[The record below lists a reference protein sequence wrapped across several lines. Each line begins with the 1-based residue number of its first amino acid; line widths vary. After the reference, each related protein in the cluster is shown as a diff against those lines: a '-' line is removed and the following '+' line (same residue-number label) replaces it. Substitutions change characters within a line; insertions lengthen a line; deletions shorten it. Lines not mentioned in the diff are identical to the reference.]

1 MLRLRPISLRDA
13 NEYVRQHHRHHKP
26 VAGHKFSIGCE
37 ADGELVGVII
47 AGRPVSRYLDDGFTL
62 EVTRG
67 YAPTGRRTLAA
78 FSTARRQ
85 ELLRLWAISASSPTR
100 WKAKTVQAF
109 GLPAGFVKAKRVGF
123 AGQASVSR
131 RRINIPHK

>member
-47 AGRPVSRYLDDGFTL
+47 AGRPVSRYLDDGFNWRL
-62 EVTRG
+62 QG
-67 YAPTGRRTLAA
+67 YAPTERRTLAA
-78 FSTARRQ
+78 FSTVRRQ
-85 ELLRLWAISASSPTR
+85 ELLRLWAISASSPTH
-100 WKAKTVQAF
+100 WKVKTVQAF
-109 GLPAGFVKAKRVGF
+109 GLPAGSVKAKRVGF
-123 AGQASVSR
+123 AGRVSVSR